1 MSTATFCTDFLLE
14 PASNSMAT
22 ELQIPFLIHGYIRM
36 KEIEYK
42 LAYIIP
48 IGIIKLMIVYF
59 PRKFIFISRDSDYE
73 IIDNG
78 LTLKSLI
85 NSKYNIVQF
94 GEFFCSSLKYPFI
107 WIIKSKFISGNI
119 SFDVSC
125 CRWIYCNI

>member
-78 LTLKSLI
+78 LTLK
-85 NSKYNIVQF
+85 
-94 GEFFCSSLKYPFI
+94 YPFI
-107 WIIKSKFISGNI
+107 ILYG
-119 SFDVSC
+119 
-125 CRWIYCNI
+125 